1 MQFPLWHI
9 IKVAGMKRNETFKVC
24 RARGCMGRQNVN
36 KIYSS
41 KYNTQRRK
49 FVNVADNVRLNS
61 INIKI

>member
-1 MQFPLWHI
+1 
-9 IKVAGMKRNETFKVC
+9 
-24 RARGCMGRQNVN
+24 MGRQNVN